1 MKCNLSPL
9 VFENAN
15 VTLHITNDP
24 NYFSQFNTTIS
35 GVPFLIKPRLPDT
48 LNLGI
53 INNQQQLDLIK
64 IK

>member
-15 VTLHITNDP
+15 VTVHITNDP
-24 NYFSQFNTTIS
+24 HYFSQVNTTIS
-35 GVPFLIKPRLPDT
+35 GVPFLIKPRLVDT

-53 INNQQQLDLIK
+53 LNNQQQLDLVK

>member
-15 VTLHITNDP
+15 VTVHITNDP
-24 NYFSQFNTTIS
+24 HYFSQVNTTTT
-35 GVPFLIKPRLPDT
+35 GVPFLIKPRLADT

-53 INNQQQLDLIK
+53 LNNQ
-64 IK
+64 